1 MTLNVDNAIYEYS
14 NLE

>member
-1 MTLNVDNAIYEYS
+1 MTLNVDNAIYEYT